1 MLDYG
6 RNPLRNKQRIISMQM
21 MNMMMIVTE
30 ARKKR
35 IIVVIYVFHLMKNN
49 PKPKNPDEESHS
61 FEKQKYNNKR
71 R

>member
-1 MLDYG
+1 
-6 RNPLRNKQRIISMQM
+6 M
-21 MNMMMIVTE
+21 MNTMMIVTE